1 MNLWNS
7 KREVINM
14 SPHTGRPKVDNPKRN
29 DVKVRL
35 DDETSKRLDIY
46 CAKNNIKRAEAIR
59 KGIYVLLA
67 EQK

>member
-1 MNLWNS
+1 
-7 KREVINM
+7 M